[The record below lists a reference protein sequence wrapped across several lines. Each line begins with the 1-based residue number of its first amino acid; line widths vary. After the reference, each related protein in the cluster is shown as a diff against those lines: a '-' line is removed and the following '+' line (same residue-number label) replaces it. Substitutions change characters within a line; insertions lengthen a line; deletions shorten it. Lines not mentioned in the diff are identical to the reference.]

1 MKIKVKVTT
10 PSNMKYFKCAS
21 GTIVEVELEDYVR
34 CVVASEIGKASLEAC
49 KAQAV
54 ACRTFACS
62 RGVLDGKPISD
73 DAGKAQAYIAARD
86 YYDVCN

>member
-1 MKIKVKVTT
+1 MKIKVKISTA
-10 PSNMKYFKCAS
+10 SNMKYFNCAK
-21 GTIVEVELEDYVR
+21 GTIVEVEFEDYIR

-54 ACRTFACS
+54 ACRTFAAA

-73 DAGKAQAYIAARD
+73 DSGKA
-86 YYDVCN
+86 